1 MVLFKDSG
9 NFIKK
14 IHKLDSIPANASFV
28 IADVVA
34 LHPSIPNK
42 VGLRA
47 LKEALDKSD
56 QKATLTEKSLKMAD
70 FLLKKNSFEFGNKI
84 KPQISGVT
92 TDPQSIRSFSSVH
105 KLSTFWI

>member
-28 IADVVA
+28 IADVVG

-56 QKATLTEKSLKMAD
+56 
-70 FLLKKNSFEFGNKI
+70 
-84 KPQISGVT
+84 
-92 TDPQSIRSFSSVH
+92 
-105 KLSTFWI
+105 